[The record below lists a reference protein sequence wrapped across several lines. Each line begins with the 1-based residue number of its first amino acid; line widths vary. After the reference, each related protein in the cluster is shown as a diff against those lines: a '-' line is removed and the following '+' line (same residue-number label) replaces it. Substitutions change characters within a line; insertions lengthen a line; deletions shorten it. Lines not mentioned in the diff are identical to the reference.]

1 MDDVRHPDAPA
12 RDTAQD
18 SQSREGGQDAPPK
31 RGRAT
36 AFIALGLAIVL
47 LGGAGVAYWLSV
59 RGTESTDDAAID
71 GHVSQVSPQVAGR
84 VVGILIDDNQKVAQ
98 GQVLVR
104 IDPRDFQVRLDQA
117 VAQRAQAASQ
127 VAQARATLGVR
138 HADVGQAEANIH
150 VAEADLTQAQQD
162 LGRYRAINPNAI
174 TRQQLDNA
182 TAAQRGAQARL
193 EASRQAA
200 ESLRAQLAVAEAQVV
215 AAEAVLK
222 TDDANVAGE
231 QLQLSYTQVV
241 APAPGRVT
249 RRTVE
254 LGNYVSAGQPL
265 LAIVQPGLWVTAN
278 FKETQLTQMRPGQH
292 VRIYVDAF
300 PDATLD
306 GHVDS
311 LQSGTGSVFS
321 AMPVENATGNYVKV
335 VQRLPVK
342 ILFDGGEAE
351 NLPLAPGM
359 SVIPRVYLH

>member
-18 SQSREGGQDAPPK
+18 SQSRDTGGDAPPK

-36 AFIALGLAIVL
+36 AFIALALAILL
-47 LGGAGVAYWLSV
+47 LGGGGVLYWLSV

-84 VVGILIDDNQKVAQ
+84 VVGILINDNQVVAQ

-117 VAQRAQAASQ
+117 VAQRAQAAAEL
-127 VAQARATLGVR
+127 AQARATLGVR
-138 HADVGQAEANIH
+138 HADVAQAEANIH

-162 LGRYRAINPNAI
+162 LARYRAINPNAI

-193 EASRQAA
+193 EANRQAA

-215 AAEAVLK
+215 AAEAVLQ

-254 LGNYVSAGQPL
+254 LGNYVNAGQPL

-278 FKETQLTQMRPGQH
+278 FKETQLTRMRPGQH

-342 ILFDGGEAE
+342 ILFDGLDAE
-351 NLPLAPGM
+351 KLPLAPGM